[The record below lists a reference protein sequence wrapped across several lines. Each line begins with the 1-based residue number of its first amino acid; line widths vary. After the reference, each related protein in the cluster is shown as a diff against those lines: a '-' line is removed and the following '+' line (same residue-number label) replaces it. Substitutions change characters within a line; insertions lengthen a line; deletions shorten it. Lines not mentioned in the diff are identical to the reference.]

1 MTHLNK
7 DQIKNLLPHREP
19 MLLIDELYDIK
30 KLTSATGIVKVK
42 KESFFVQGHFPD
54 QPVMPGVLIVEAFG
68 QAAAALTAHGL
79 DKSTYEDKL
88 VFLMGV
94 EKARFRNPVIPDCD
108 LLLKI
113 EENSRALLKLI
124 SASRDFNNLIKDP
137 TVSRDVLNQVIKK
150 ISDSFNL
157 EVLFRNFLSFLII
170 KRRFFYIQQIL
181 KSFNSICSEK
191 RGELKAEIKSAKN
204 LTQDEINKITQELS
218 KSFKSEIKLNYT
230 HDQSLIGGLVVQ
242 IGSTMIDTSIKKK
255 LQQLETRMIEA

>member
-1 MTHLNK
+1 MSKNK
-7 DQIKNLLPHREP
+7 GFSDTSANRYSLALYELASESNLL
-19 MLLIDELYDIK
+19 
-30 KLTSATGIVKVK
+30 
-42 KESFFVQGHFPD
+42 F
-54 QPVMPGVLIVEAFG
+54 
-68 QAAAALTAHGL
+68 
-79 DKSTYEDKL
+79 
-88 VFLMGV
+88 
-94 EKARFRNPVIPDCD
+94 
-108 LLLKI
+108 KI

-137 TVSRDVLNQVIKK
+137 TVSRDVLNQIIKK

-170 KRRFFYIQQIL
+170 KRRF
-181 KSFNSICSEK
+181 FNSICSEK